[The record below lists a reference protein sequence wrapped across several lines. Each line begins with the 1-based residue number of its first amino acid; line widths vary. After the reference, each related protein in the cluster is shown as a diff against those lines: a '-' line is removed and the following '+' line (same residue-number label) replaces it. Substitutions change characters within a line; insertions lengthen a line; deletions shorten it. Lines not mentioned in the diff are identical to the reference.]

1 MSRGNTRWTHARAP
15 DLDPWREQDACGVG
29 FVARASGERSHA
41 VTRLALEALKRVAH
55 RGAAATDSSGDGAG
69 VLTQI
74 PGPLFYREA
83 LRRGLTLE
91 PGQPF
96 AVGMFFLPREA
107 PALPHVTVIIE
118 DVLRGDGLPVLGWRD
133 VPVRLDVLGAGARA
147 TCPTIRQVL
156 IGPAA
161 DRRGDAAAWERALYL
176 ARKTIDARVSEAGPE
191 LEPFFVCSLSG
202 RTIVYKALLTGT
214 QLGAFFPDLE
224 SPDFHTALAVFHQRY
239 STNTTSSWPLAQ
251 PFRLLAH
258 NGEINTLWGNRNA
271 MRAREPAL
279 ASALWEEDI
288 DRLKPV
294 IWTEGSDSTSL
305 DNALELLV
313 RSGRDPVHAL
323 MMLVPEAH
331 EGASEMGRALRGSAL
346 VGLDRK
352 STRLN
357 SSHVSI
363 SYAVFCLKKK
373 KNTTR
378 TCSRVYT

>member
-74 PGPLFYREA
+74 PGPLFYRDA

-107 PALPHVTVIIE
+107 AALAHVTVVIE

-176 ARKTIDARVSEAGPE
+176 ARKTIDARVADAGAG
-191 LEPFFVCSLSG
+191 LDPFFVCSLSA

-224 SPDFHTALAVFHQRY
+224 SPDFQTALAVFHQRY

-251 PFRLLAH
+251 PLRLLAH

-279 ASALWEEDI
+279 ASPLQGHPRWAGGGGL
-288 DRLKPV
+288 R
-294 IWTEGSDSTSL
+294 
-305 DNALELLV
+305 
-313 RSGRDPVHAL
+313 
-323 MMLVPEAH
+323 
-331 EGASEMGRALRGSAL
+331 GRARGLGSRERGRERPARPRRAARGRHAAQGHPAQRRGEARGGAPPSLRAL
-346 VGLDRK
+346 GGEE
-352 STRLN
+352 
-357 SSHVSI
+357 HP
-363 SYAVFCLKKK
+363 AVAADC
-373 KNTTR
+373 R
-378 TCSRVYT
+378 RG